1 MAKQEGLSPAGD
13 PTTVSDATTGGEASG
28 NGDGGE
34 EGACAESGNDEGGGG
49 DGGQG
54 RPGLAAGK
62 RLKRQSRERRAER
75 YTQRLPLLDE
85 VWAHHLHPRLPTIVT
100 PPLLIIHS
108 FCSPPPLSSFRYYGH
123 NETAGCLEP

>member
-1 MAKQEGLSPAGD
+1 MAKQEGLTPAD
-13 PTTVSDATTGGEASG
+13 YPTTASDATTGGEASG

-49 DGGQG
+49 GGGQG
-54 RPGLAAGK
+54 RPGK

-85 VWAHHLHPRLPTIVT
+85 VWAHHRHPRLPTIVT

-108 FCSPPPLSSFRYYGH
+108 FALLLSPPLSSSRYYGH
-123 NETAGCLEP
+123 NATAGCLGP